1 MDENEDENENP
12 LSRENWMKQTNWKFI
27 KYVIHHKHSMTPEQI
42 KRKPFEQIIKIGLNN
57 LIQRRGVKYRLR

>member
-12 LSRENWMKQTNWKFI
+12 LSHENWMKQTNWKFI